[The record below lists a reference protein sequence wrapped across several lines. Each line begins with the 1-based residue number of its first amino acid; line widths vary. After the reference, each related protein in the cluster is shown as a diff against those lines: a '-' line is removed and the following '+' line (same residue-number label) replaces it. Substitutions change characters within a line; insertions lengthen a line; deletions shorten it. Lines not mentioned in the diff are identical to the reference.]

1 MSLEE
6 FGSLQSNF
14 VGRDGFRWWI
24 GQIAP
29 GEIRDTW
36 GNRVRVRIM
45 GYHPFSEKDL
55 PNDKLPYATVLLG
68 TTTGGGSVYQSHAL
82 RPGDVVFGFFLDG
95 DSAQQPCVA
104 GVFGRTTEQTVLAG
118 DYKNPFEP
126 YSGLKGTKMEQAHN
140 RVATKASEV
149 AQGASLTTA
158 SNPLETAENNEKGGP
173 KLPANAPQEAASETK
188 IDNKANGKTVTLAN
202 PCEEDPLDEMTNAL
216 GNFMKALSKV
226 QGGLSNVQKEINK
239 VLGLIQDIG
248 GNFVQNAVG
257 ALFGGLEN
265 ILGDGMNALFNT
277 VFATTL
283 KATGGNAI
291 AATAAGIAANKA
303 QVPLIEAFQSGL
315 QCAGNKIVS
324 GLKDAARNLLESLS
338 DNALDATQCVV
349 ESFAGEFLGDIV
361 KKLSD
366 ELAGP
371 IESLNKILGPA
382 FTVIGFLKGAG
393 NVFAS
398 IISFLDCGQ
407 SEGCPAVKT
416 WTIGEGPGEP
426 QSSYQSGSYKEG
438 ERRPNGTPASEG
450 EEKPSMFD
458 NVMNALGQV
467 DLLGDNTSSAN
478 IFRNITSN
486 PNLNIRESQGCYG
499 GNPGDLPCGRP
510 QIEFIGGGGFGALAK
525 AFVGNVV
532 QSTPGLGNITAN
544 VSATAGIIGVQVQNP
559 GQGYVYPPIVKIRD
573 QCRNGYGGIAR
584 ATLNSSGGVESVY
597 IVTGGQGYT
606 PGPDQGVLGVTGV
619 QVVDGGE
626 GYGDDTTVTDNLG
639 NEYDVTIR
647 DGQIIS
653 VKPISLNSVNDN
665 PTLIIDGDGVGAN
678 LAALISD
685 IIIDET
691 GEVLFVKDC
700 VGTPFEVLRV

>member
-118 DYKNPFEP
+118 NYKNPFEP
-126 YSGLKGTKMEQAHN
+126 YSGLKGTKMEPAHT
-140 RVATKASEV
+140 RVATKTTEIKD
-149 AQGASLTTA
+149 GATLTTA
-158 SNPLETAENNEKGGP
+158 SDPSQTAENNEKAGP
-173 KLPANAPQEAASETK
+173 KLPANVPPEAKTPLT
-188 IDNKANGKTVTLAN
+188 DNKGNGQVIKLAN
-202 PCEEDPLDEMTNAL
+202 PCEDDPLAELTGAL
-216 GNFMKALSKV
+216 GNFMKALSQV
-226 QGGLSNVQKEINK
+226 GGALGNVQKQISK
-239 VLGLIQDIG
+239 VLELIQDIG

-265 ILGDGMNALFNT
+265 ILADGLDALFNT
-277 VFATTL
+277 VFASTMA
-283 KATGGNAI
+283 ATGGNALV
-291 AATAAGIAANKA
+291 ATAAGITAQKA
-303 QVPLIEAFQSGL
+303 QIPLVEAFQSAL
-315 QCAGNKIVS
+315 QCVGNKIVT
-324 GLKDAARNLLESLS
+324 GLKSAARNLLESLI

-349 ESFAGEFLGDIV
+349 ESFAGGFLADIV
-361 KKLSD
+361 KQISD
-366 ELAGP
+366 GLAGP
-371 IESLNKILGPA
+371 LAALEKILGPA
-382 FTVIGFLKGAG
+382 FTVIGFLQGAG
-393 NVFAS
+393 NAFKS
-398 IISFLDCGQ
+398 ILSFLDCGQ
-407 SEGCPAVKT
+407 GAACPEVKE
-416 WTIGEGPGEP
+416 WTIGEGAGEGKSTS
-426 QSSYQSGSYKEG
+426 QGGTYKEG
-438 ERRPNGTPASEG
+438 ERKPNGSPAAAG

-458 NVMNALGQV
+458 NVTNALGQV
-467 DLLGDNTSSAN
+467 DLLGSNTSSGN
-478 IFRNITSN
+478 ILRNVTNN
-486 PNLNIRESQGCYG
+486 PNLNIRESQGCYA
-499 GNPGDLPCGRP
+499 GNPADLPCGRP

-525 AFVGNVV
+525 AFVGNVI
-532 QSTPGLGNITAN
+532 QDTPDLGNVFSN
-544 VSATAGIIGVQVQNP
+544 VSATAGIIGIQVENP
-559 GQGYVYPPIVKIRD
+559 GQGYVYPPIVKIKD
-573 QCRNGYGGIAR
+573 QCRNGYGGVAR

-597 IVTGGQGYT
+597 MISNGQGYT

-619 QVVDGGE
+619 QVVSGGE
-626 GYGDDTTVTDNLG
+626 GYGDDTTVTDDQG
-639 NEYDVTIR
+639 NNYRVTIR
-647 DGQIIS
+647 NGQITS
-653 VKPISLNSVNDN
+653 VTPESLNAVNDS
-665 PTLIIDGDGVGAN
+665 PTLIVDGDGTGAN